1 MAEKK
6 ELLLELKDG
15 VVQYGGVTALNK
27 ATIAIDEG
35 EIVALMGPNGAGKS
49 TALKAIF
56 GLAPFSGKV
65 LFHGKEIKPVPYE
78 MVRRGISYVPQGRQV
93 FKSLT
98 VYENLELGGF
108 ALPNRKKDLKNNI
121 EEVLEFFPALREKL
135 HVKSGLL
142 SGGQQQMLAIGRGL
156 VSDPRVLLLDEPS
169 LGLSPKL
176 VKEVFAKI
184 REINELR
191 KTAIIVVEH
200 NIRSVLD
207 IAHKAYVLGAGEVL
221 YAGTPKDL
229 LTGTVLQDAFL
240 GKGKK
245 A

>member
-1 MAEKK
+1 MQK
-6 ELLLELKDG
+6 ETLLTLQNG

-27 ATIAIDEG
+27 ATVAIDEG

-49 TALKAIF
+49 TALKAMF
-56 GLAPFSGKV
+56 GLAPISLGKV
-65 LFHGKEIKPVPYE
+65 LFHDKEINPIPYE

-191 KTAIIVVEH
+191 KTAIMVVEH

-207 IAHKAYVLGAGEVL
+207 IAHKAYVLGSGEVL
-221 YAGTPKDL
+221 YSGTPDDL
-229 LTGTVLQDAFL
+229 LTGSVLQDAFL
-240 GKGKK
+240 GKTRG
-245 A
+245 